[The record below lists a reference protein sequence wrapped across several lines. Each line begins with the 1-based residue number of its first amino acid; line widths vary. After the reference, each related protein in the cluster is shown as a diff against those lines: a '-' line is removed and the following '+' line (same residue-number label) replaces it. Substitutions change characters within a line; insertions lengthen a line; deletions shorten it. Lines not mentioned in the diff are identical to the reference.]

1 MKAEMTGK
9 ERILAALRRQPVDR
23 VPWVPLI
30 VPYTIAG
37 FPKETPHRVA
47 EAQRAVGC
55 DIWTQAVVDR
65 IGLWLPEGKSKIKQI
80 KYFVDG
86 DMVNGYETPEGTITE
101 RQRSGVGGS
110 INAPV
115 EYLIKTTQDL
125 RAYRYVLEHSFL
137 FIADYTDHYAW
148 EEKNVG
154 EDGVIT
160 DVSIG
165 MSPHQMFI
173 NLLAGVENTYDIY
186 ADEPELFDEVM
197 DLMHSQYKRQIR
209 ETAKRS
215 KADIFI
221 SSENTSW
228 TTISPGRYEK
238 YCAQQ
243 LSEYADILH
252 EYGKLHVIHMCGKLS
267 FMTEQIA
274 GCRFDAV
281 ADLAPAPTGD
291 MELWESA
298 EAFPNHAVKGG
309 IGCDTFISN
318 DPETC
323 YKRAREIL
331 EKTRGRLGVLLGSG
345 DSVPNGTSLENLRA
359 ITKAVEEAGA
369 S

>member
-1 MKAEMTGK
+1 MNAGMTGK
-9 ERILAALRRQPVDR
+9 ERILAALKCQPVDR
-23 VPWVPLI
+23 VPWVPLV
-30 VPYTIAG
+30 VPYTING
-37 FPKETPHRVA
+37 FPKDAPHRVA

-65 IGLWLPEGKSKIKQI
+65 IGLWLPKNGSKVKKIQ
-80 KYFVDG
+80 YFVDG
-86 DMVNGYETPEGTITE
+86 DVVSGYDTPEGCITE

-115 EYLIKTTQDL
+115 EYLIKTPGDL

-137 FIADYTDHYAW
+137 FVADYTEHYAW
-148 EEKNVG
+148 EEKAVG

-173 NLLAGVENTYDIY
+173 NMLAGVENTYYLHD
-186 ADEPELFDEVM
+186 DVPELFDEVM
-197 DLMHSQYKRQIR
+197 YMMHNQYKQQIR

-215 KADIFI
+215 RADIFI

-228 TTISPGRYEK
+228 TTISPERYEK
-238 YCAQQ
+238 YCASQ

-252 EYGKLHVIHMCGKLS
+252 EFGKLHVIHMCGKLRH
-267 FMTEQIA
+267 MCEKIA
-274 GCRFDAV
+274 GCRFDGV

-291 MELWESA
+291 MELWEVAAALPEHS
-298 EAFPNHAVKGG
+298 VKGG
-309 IGCDTFISN
+309 IGCDTFLSD
-318 DPETC
+318 DPQDC
-323 YKRAREIL
+323 YRKAMEIL

-345 DSVPNGTSLENLRA
+345 DSVPNGTSMENLRA
-359 ITKAVEEAGA
+359 VAMAVKEAGQC
-369 S
+369 